1 MEAFYQSVGNDGTSS
16 SSSRKPGLDLNSTT
30 AAENSYFLE
39 ELSRVEELE
48 RKRNSGEALSK
59 EELEELKCRL
69 DRLQEVVTEGK
80 SKPFKEKWKEY
91 PDEIR
96 KEIEEEKRSS
106 AFKRKLETFEEDRSR
121 RRNEG
126 RS

>member
-1 MEAFYQSVGNDGTSS
+1 LEAFYQSVGNDGTSS

-80 SKPFKEKWKEY
+80 SKLFKEKWKEY

-106 AFKRKLETFEEDRSR
+106 AF
-121 RRNEG
+121 
-126 RS
+126 